1 MKRPF
6 RILEKG
12 VDEIAR
18 KNLDFQIRSDSRD
31 EMGQLC
37 DTFDRMGDGDDEL
50 GRILMKSFLFAVTQ
64 LDQLP
69 ETILFYNGGAKLTVE
84 GSESLEDLKKMEEQG
99 TVIMTCG
106 TCLDF
111 YGIKDKLAVGTVTN
125 MYSIVET
132 LQNAGKVIRP

>member
-1 MKRPF
+1 M
-6 RILEKG
+6 
-12 VDEIAR
+12 
-18 KNLDFQIRSDSRD
+18 
-31 EMGQLC
+31 
-37 DTFDRMGDGDDEL
+37 
-50 GRILMKSFLFAVTQ
+50 
-64 LDQLP
+64 
-69 ETILFYNGGAKLTVE
+69 E

-125 MYSIVET
+125 MYSIVEA